1 MIEFYSKYFDSNYK
15 SKVNQLILDIKR
27 LLELENIELINEGLI
42 VIDEN
47 LQKNLDSKTWSII
60 NSLYNTLY
68 KKRDDISPTLLK
80 FINKTENNDDSKLK
94 CIDTF
99 AGCGG
104 LSLGLKKS
112 GFNPILINE
121 IEAKFLESYYF
132 NHDI

>member
-42 VIDEN
+42 VLDEN

-68 KKRDDISPTLLK
+68 KKRDDISETTK
-80 FINKTENNDDSKLK
+80 YND
-94 CIDTF
+94 
-99 AGCGG
+99 
-104 LSLGLKKS
+104 
-112 GFNPILINE
+112 
-121 IEAKFLESYYF
+121 KFLDNF
-132 NHDI
+132 ILVLT